1 MFMGKSMSGI
11 LIIPFFCFFFIA
23 TTSLGFCYG
32 SFNISGCS
40 PSEREALLK
49 FKHELKDPSKRLT
62 TWVGDGDCCS
72 WSGVICDNLTG
83 HVLELHLRSLSHQE
97 YYDLGRYDYE
107 EYRMKSTFG
116 GSISHFVCRKIHKV
130 KRMRLINLD
139 NNFLSGQIRDCW
151 SSWSNLEY
159 IRLSNNNFS
168 GNIPRSIGTLTFL
181 KSLHLRNNS
190 LSGEI
195 PLSLRDCTSLVSLD
209 LGENQLIGHIPPWM
223 GASFPSMAF
232 LNLRENKF
240 HGHIPPEL
248 CQLASLQILDLAHND
263 LARTIPSC
271 IDKLSAMTT
280 SNPAASFYGYRS
292 LYASASDY
300 ATIVSKGR
308 IVEYFSILGFVKSLD
323 LSGNNLSGDIPEV
336 LTKLIG
342 LQSLNLSDNLL
353 SGRIPEDIGAMVE
366 VEAIDFSQNQLFGE
380 IPQSMTKLTYLSDL
394 NLSDNNL
401 SGTIPTG
408 TQLQSFNASSFTGN
422 KGLCGPPLTN
432 NCTVP
437 GVQPRTESSNENRKS
452 DGGFEVNGFYVSMAL
467 GFIVGFWGAFGPLV
481 VNRQW
486 RHAYFHFLDHLWD
499 KVRWGLR

>member
-1 MFMGKSMSGI
+1 MFMGKSM
-11 LIIPFFCFFFIA
+11 
-23 TTSLGFCYG
+23 
-32 SFNISGCS
+32 SGCS